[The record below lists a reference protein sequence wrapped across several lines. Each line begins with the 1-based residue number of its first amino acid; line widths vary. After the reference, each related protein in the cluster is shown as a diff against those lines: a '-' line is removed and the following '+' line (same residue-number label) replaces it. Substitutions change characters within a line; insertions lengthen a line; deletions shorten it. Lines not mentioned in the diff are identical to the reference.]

1 MRQLC
6 MLLMMPVALAVQ
18 PPGDARTSMQKLA
31 AQSNFVFQG
40 TVNRLNATTEPQMPA
55 SASTAVVR
63 VEKVIQG
70 DDMVSDIVG
79 KEITVQLLKPRSVTV
94 GRPVMFFSNVAVIGK
109 SLAVKEVSHTEVT
122 RSSTAAGDVT
132 AYTKSKPER
141 DLQRRIAGAELI
153 VTGTVAGVR
162 ARERAREGPE
172 GSEHD
177 PEWTEATITVQS
189 TEKGAPQQRVTV
201 WFPASTDIG
210 WFRSPKLTEGQ
221 SGVFLLRRA
230 RERELRGFTA
240 LDPLDVQPPATRD
253 RVRQMIARAR

>member
-6 MLLMMPVALAVQ
+6 MLLMPVALAVQ
-18 PPGDARTSMQKLA
+18 PPGEARTNMQKLA

-63 VEKVIQG
+63 VERVVQG
-70 DDMVSDIVG
+70 EEMVSDIVG

-109 SLAVKEVSHTEVT
+109 SLAVKEVSHVEVT
-122 RSSTAAGDVT
+122 RTSTAAGEVADY
-132 AYTKSKPER
+132 AKNKPER

-153 VTGTVAGVR
+153 VTGTVASIR
-162 ARERAREGPE
+162 PRERAREGPQS
-172 GSEHD
+172 SEHD

-189 TEKGAPQQRVTV
+189 TEKGAPQQRVAV
-201 WFPASTDIG
+201 WFSASDDIG
-210 WFRSPKLTEGQ
+210 WFRSPKLKEGQ
-221 SGVFLLRRA
+221 SGVFLLHRS
-230 RERELRGFTA
+230 REPGLQGYTVS
-240 LDPLDVQPPATRD
+240 DPLDVQPPATRD
-253 RVRQMIARAR
+253 RVRQLIARGR